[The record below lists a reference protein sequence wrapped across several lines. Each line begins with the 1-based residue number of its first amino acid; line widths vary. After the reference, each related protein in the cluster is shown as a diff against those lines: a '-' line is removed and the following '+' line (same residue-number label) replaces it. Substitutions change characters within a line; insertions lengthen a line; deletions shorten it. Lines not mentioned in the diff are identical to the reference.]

1 MCACVRVCPLPRCLS
16 SGPLLRCG
24 ERTSDRSDDGPCA
37 SYSSILDAAHAHARN
52 HSPGP
57 AISLQ
62 AVVNGGDNLVLKVV
76 RIDAV
81 EAARLQNLED
91 VNEGAFCALSV
102 TKGTQSMVHHLLPTS
117 GLFPTVGFLSS
128 EVHDWES
135 GLTGLWP
142 FSHDFAD
149 ISGLCSGLISLRC
162 CSTDGSEADKQAE
175 PPPYGD
181 RSPS

>member
-1 MCACVRVCPLPRCLS
+1 MCVCVCPLPRCLS
-16 SGPLLRCG
+16 SGPLRRCG

-37 SYSSILDAAHAHARN
+37 SYSIILDAAHAHARN

-57 AISLQ
+57 TFSLQ

-91 VNEGAFCALSV
+91 VNEGAFGALSAD
-102 TKGTQSMVHHLLPTS
+102 KGNPVHCAPPAAYI
-117 GLFPTVGFLSS
+117 GLIPDGRFSISF

-135 GLTGLWP
+135 DLPKRGCGRFHMILL
-142 FSHDFAD
+142 
-149 ISGLCSGLISLRC
+149 ISGFCSGLLSVRC
-162 CSTDGSEADKQAE
+162 CSTDS
-175 PPPYGD
+175 
-181 RSPS
+181 

>member
-1 MCACVRVCPLPRCLS
+1 MLSVNAVDVQGKSHQSIVQVRACVRVCPLPRCLS

-91 VNEGAFCALSV
+91 VNEGAFCALPV

-117 GLFPTVGFLSS
+117 GLFPTVGFLYRLKSTIGK
-128 EVHDWES
+128 VALRGCGHFHMI
-135 GLTGLWP
+135 L
-142 FSHDFAD
+142 
-149 ISGLCSGLISLRC
+149 LISRGC
-162 CSTDGSEADKQAE
+162 VPA
-175 PPPYGD
+175 
-181 RSPS
+181 